1 MVPDE
6 GVFNRTLPYG
16 YYRILLRDEFKIYL
30 FIFVQNFGGA
40 ITKYQG
46 MKLVPQRV
54 FLIGGPFKS
63 YRISLSN
70 RFITKSILEEVI

>member
-1 MVPDE
+1 MT
-6 GVFNRTLPYG
+6 VFLIEVFYG
-16 YYRILLRDEFKIYL
+16 YYKILLRDEFKIYL
-30 FIFVQNFGGA
+30 FIFVQNFGGV

-46 MKLVPQRV
+46 IKMAPQRV
-54 FLIGGPFKS
+54 LLIGGPFKS